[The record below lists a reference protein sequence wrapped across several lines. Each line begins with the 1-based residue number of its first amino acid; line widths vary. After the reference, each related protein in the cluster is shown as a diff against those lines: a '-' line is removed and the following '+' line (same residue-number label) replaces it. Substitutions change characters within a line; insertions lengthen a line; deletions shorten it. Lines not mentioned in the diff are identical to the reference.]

1 MRMVDLIIKKRNNEE
16 LTKEEIEFMIQ
27 GYTDG
32 TIPDYQMSAF
42 AMAVCFNGMTK
53 DEQFHFTKAM
63 VESGDILDL
72 SDIDGITVDK
82 HSTGG
87 VGDTTTLA
95 LVPLVAACGVK
106 VAKMS
111 GRGLGHTGG
120 TLDKLESI
128 PGFQIELSEQQFID
142 QVNKIGLSVIGQTKE
157 LVPADKKLYALR
169 DVTGTVDSIPL
180 IASSIISKKLAAGT
194 DTIVLDVKVGSGA
207 FMKDLDN
214 AKALAQ
220 AMVDIGKAFNRNIS
234 AVITNMDEPLGRAV
248 GNSLEVIEA
257 IETLKGNGPQDFTEL
272 VLNLSAHILVN
283 SKVVNDLD
291 DALKLLQTKIDN
303 GEALEKMREFIA
315 AQGGDAR
322 IVDDYSLLPQA
333 NFHYEVTAN
342 TSGFIQAIDASKVGN
357 YAMHLGAGRKTTDD
371 VIDLAVGVMIN
382 QKVGDEVNPDTII
395 GEIYSNTEL
404 NEQQINE
411 FRQLFTIRDER
422 VEKKPLIIDT
432 VY

>member
-87 VGDTTTLA
+87 VGDTTTLS